1 MSGDQS
7 ENPNSNQQD
16 QKQFDG
22 GSAQFDDQQQHQR
35 RFQPNNFRGRGR
47 GFGGGP
53 PRGFRGRGRGFGGR
67 GGGGPRHGD
76 DRGQDNDMNDR
87 MGGHQGGGG
96 GFRFEDKLMEKL
108 AQIGGPAVD
117 LPPIE
122 LTDRK
127 YSGKFRLYIGNL
139 PDVTDEEL
147 KELLGKYGDCGEL
160 FLNKEK
166 SFAFAKF
173 DYLATAEKVSLV

>member
-1 MSGDQS
+1 MSGDQAD
-7 ENPNSNQQD
+7 NANSNQED
-16 QKQFDG
+16 QKPFDG
-22 GSAQFDDQQQHQR
+22 GSAPFDDQQQQR
-35 RFQPNNFRGRGR
+35 RFQNQNNFRGRGR

-53 PRGFRGRGRGFGGR
+53 PRGYRGRGRGFGGR
-67 GGGGPRHGD
+67 GGGGQRHGD
-76 DRGQDNDMNDR
+76 DRGPQDNDMNDR
-87 MGGHQGGGG
+87 MGGHQGG

-122 LTDRK
+122 LSDRK

-139 PDVTDEEL
+139 PDVTEEEL
-147 KELLGKYGDCGEL
+147 KELLGKHGDCGEL

-173 DYLATAEKVSLV
+173 DFLATSEKVSSV